1 MRREIKFRFWDV
13 ADSCWVTPS
22 LVEFSYQDVD
32 NESVGV
38 PFHLYG
44 KEIII
49 QQYNGLKDKND
60 KEIYEG
66 DILERIGNGSFCKIV
81 ICWDDQN
88 CRFISKNSFNLHGDG
103 SPISN
108 NIINISD
115 WTYWVVCGNI
125 MENPELIQ

>member
-1 MRREIKFRFWDV
+1 MNREIKFRFWDG
-13 ADSCWVTPS
+13 ADNCWSPPS

-49 QQYNGLKDKND
+49 QQYTGLKDKNG

-66 DILERIGNGSFCKIV
+66 DLIEIGYGEHTGAIGKVIFEYGSFMLESEHKAIFQDTYKSILYGQVIGNIFES
-81 ICWDDQN
+81 
-88 CRFISKNSFNLHGDG
+88 
-103 SPISN
+103 
-108 NIINISD
+108 
-115 WTYWVVCGNI
+115 
-125 MENPELIQ
+125 